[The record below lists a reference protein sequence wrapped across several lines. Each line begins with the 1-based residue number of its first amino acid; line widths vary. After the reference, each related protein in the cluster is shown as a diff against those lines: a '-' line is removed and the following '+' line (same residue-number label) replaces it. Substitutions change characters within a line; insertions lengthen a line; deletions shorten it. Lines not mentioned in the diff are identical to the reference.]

1 MTTRAVFLM
10 TAALTLGLSS
20 YAAAAEPSRPR
31 IEVPDMPGDLVVP
44 EGNEP
49 FLVGQATGTQNYIC
63 MPAATAPGVA
73 WKFLGPQATLF
84 LPVPGGD
91 LQQQITTHFLS
102 ANPEENGTARATWQH
117 SFDTSRVWAFADRIS
132 TDSNYVAPGA
142 IPWLRLVKVGDE
154 SGPAGGAILEQT
166 TFIQRVNTSGG
177 TAPSTGCTQ
186 ASNIGV
192 MVLVPYTTDYYF
204 YRAER

>member
-1 MTTRAVFLM
+1 MKTRVLFLIMAV
-10 TAALTLGLSS
+10 LTLGLASF
-20 YAAAAEPSRPR
+20 AAAETAKPK
-31 IEVPDMPGDLVVP
+31 IDVPDVPADLVVP
-44 EGNEP
+44 EGHQP

-63 MPAATAPGVA
+63 MPAATGVA

-84 LPVPGGD
+84 LPVHGGH
-91 LQQQITTHFLS
+91 LQQQITTHYLS
-102 ANPEENGTARATWQH
+102 ANPEESGTARATWQH

-132 TDSNYVAPGA
+132 TDPNYVAPGA
-142 IPWLRLVKVGDE
+142 IAWLRLAKVGTE
-154 SGPAGGAILEQT
+154 TGPDGGSILAQT
-166 TFIQRVNTSGG
+166 TFIQRINTIGG
-177 TAPSTGCTQ
+177 AAPATGCTQ

>member
-1 MTTRAVFLM
+1 MSTRAVFLM
-10 TAALTLGLSS
+10 TAVLTLGLAS
-20 YAAAAEPSRPR
+20 YAAAETAKPK
-31 IEVPDMPGDLVVP
+31 IEVPDVPGDLVVP

-63 MPAATAPGVA
+63 MPAATTTGVA

-84 LPVPGGD
+84 LPVHGGHS
-91 LQQQITTHFLS
+91 QQQITTHFLS
-102 ANPEENGTARATWQH
+102 ANPEQGGTARATWQH
-117 SFDTSRVWAFADRIS
+117 SFDSSRVWAVADRIY
-132 TDSNYVAPGA
+132 DEADYVAPGA
-142 IPWLRLVKVGDE
+142 IPWLRLAKVGTE
-154 SGPAGGAILEQT
+154 TGPDGGSILAQT

-177 TAPSTGCTQ
+177 VAPAIGCTQ

-204 YRAER
+204 YREAR